1 MNFLI
6 TGTTGIA
13 QAAADMARSRGDRV
27 FTIGLEDTADFQ
39 ADLRDEAQTE
49 AAVAAAATAMDG
61 RIDGLFN
68 VAGMSGRRF
77 GDGPL
82 DECTLDAF
90 RATIEAN
97 AVTVFLINR
106 AIIRHWLA
114 RSEKGAIVN
123 LGSVLIEYP
132 EPAHF
137 ATHAYGAAKGG
148 VIAMTRAA
156 ASYYAPKGIRMNIIA
171 PGLVRTPMTARA
183 QTDPVIMDFMAR
195 KQPLSNGIL
204 DADDIA
210 SAALF
215 LLGKESKHI
224 TGQVLSVDGG
234 WSLS

>member
-13 QAAADMARSRGDRV
+13 LAAATLARNRGDRV
-27 FTIGLEDTADFQ
+27 FTIGLEETSDFQ
-39 ADLRDEAQTE
+39 ADLRDESQTV
-49 AAVAAAATAMDG
+49 AGVAAACTAMDQ

-82 DECTLDAF
+82 AECTLDAF
-90 RATIEAN
+90 RATLEAN
-97 AVTVFLINR
+97 TVSAFLINR

-114 RSEKGAIVN
+114 KAEKGAIVN
-123 LGSVLIEYP
+123 LGSALIEYP
-132 EPAHF
+132 EPQHF

-156 ASYYAPKGIRMNIIA
+156 AAYYAPQGIRMNVIA

-183 QTDPVIMDFMAR
+183 QTDAVIMEFMER
-195 KQPLSNGIL
+195 KQPLSGGIL
-204 DADDIA
+204 DPEDIA

-215 LLGKESKHI
+215 LMSNESRHI
-224 TGQVLSVDGG
+224 TGQVLAVDGG
-234 WSLS
+234 WSLF